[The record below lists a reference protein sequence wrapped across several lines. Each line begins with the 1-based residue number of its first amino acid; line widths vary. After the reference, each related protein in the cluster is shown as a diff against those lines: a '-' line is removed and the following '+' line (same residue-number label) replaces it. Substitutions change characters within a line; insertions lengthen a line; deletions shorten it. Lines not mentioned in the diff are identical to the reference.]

1 MLGQLSYFSLPV
13 GPPSP
18 AIFLAS
24 HMHYIHS
31 WWKWLIFKI
40 EQKSTLT
47 DQRKGMKT
55 PLFDHLAGLS
65 MNTVDV
71 SALLL
76 MGTSEAG
83 GGISPQ
89 KHDVHRQLLS
99 QAKRVLAESW
109 TPVVQE
115 MDGLHN
121 LEHIHPATETG
132 MDRWSPEMV
141 ED

>member
-1 MLGQLSYFSLPV
+1 
-13 GPPSP
+13 
-18 AIFLAS
+18 
-24 HMHYIHS
+24 
-31 WWKWLIFKI
+31 
-40 EQKSTLT
+40 
-47 DQRKGMKT
+47 MKT

-109 TPVVQE
+109 IPVVQE

-132 MDRWSPEMV
+132 MDR
-141 ED
+141 